1 MGDAIHSKGL
11 SRRFGR
17 VAAVEGLDLQVP
29 DGCISAFLG
38 PNGAGKTTTIR
49 LILGL
54 LKPQA
59 GTCEVLGHPPGHPS
73 ALAQLGA
80 MVETPSL
87 YAHLTGLENVEIT
100 RLIRDLPRTETDR
113 VLAQVGLA
121 QDARRPVRA
130 YSLGMRQRLGL
141 ALALLGNPRLLVLD
155 EPTNGLDPVGIQEMR
170 ELIRRLPRE
179 SGATVFLSSHLL
191 AEVEQTADH
200 LVVIHRGRLRFQGPM
215 AAFGEASGPRLQ
227 VRVDDPAGAL
237 ALLSAAGI
245 PAEVQGEA
253 LHLQAD
259 PQRAP
264 EVARILVAAG
274 LQLRELGPVQASLEH
289 RFLSLVEEA

>member
-1 MGDAIHSKGL
+1 MGEAIHSDGL

-17 VAAVEGLDLQVP
+17 IAAVEGLDLRVP
-29 DGCISAFLG
+29 GGCISAFLG

-59 GTCEVLGHPPGHPS
+59 GTCEVLGYPPGHPS

-87 YAHLTGLENVEIT
+87 YGHLTGLENVEIT
-100 RLIRDLPRTETDR
+100 RLMRDLPRTESDR

-121 QDARRPVRA
+121 QDARRQVRT
-130 YSLGMRQRLGL
+130 YSLGMRQRLGV

-179 SGATVFLSSHLL
+179 SGVTVFLSSHLL

-200 LVVIHRGRLRFQGPM
+200 LVVIHRGRLRYQGPM
-215 AAFGEASGPRLQ
+215 TAFGGTSAPHLQ
-227 VRVDDPAGAL
+227 VRVGDPAGAL

-245 PAEVQGEA
+245 SAEIQGDA
-253 LHLQAD
+253 VLVQAD
-259 PQRAP
+259 PERAP
-264 EVARILVAAG
+264 EIARILVEAG
-274 LQLRELGPVQASLEH
+274 LPLRELAPVQTSLEH
-289 RFLSLVEEA
+289 RFLSLVEGA